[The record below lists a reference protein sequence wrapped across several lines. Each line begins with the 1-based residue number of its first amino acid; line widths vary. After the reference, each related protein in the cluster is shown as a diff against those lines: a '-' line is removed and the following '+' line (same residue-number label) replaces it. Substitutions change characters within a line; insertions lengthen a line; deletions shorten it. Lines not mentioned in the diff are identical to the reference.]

1 LTFIKTNLWKGFTV
15 ASAFALALVLVFGGG
30 ASNTKTVNAAAC
42 TLDVA
47 TVWAAGTSTN
57 VVACTV
63 AVGADQTITVS
74 SEDLLGT
81 HTMYNA
87 TASLHAVHGDSINVS
102 IDGKANST
110 TAVSAATGVAK
121 YTQNAPTAA
130 KPNGLTTTFVVKAA
144 TSGIAVI
151 AVDQSPGQ
159 SLSTSALCTDGAA
172 DTSVAVRC
180 DTADFTG
187 ATLLLS
193 ENIIVLTAIGAPV
206 DSSDTTDDDG
216 DGNADLCAEGANNCS
231 NFAAV
236 TTASGSTTDTAP
248 YDIQD
253 SVGTQ
258 LTGYS
263 TLTLTDA
270 PSTTVFTST
279 GSQTLIVAN
288 TTATNEE
295 AAISG
300 LPKTGNFRYG
310 MSIAFVGTTGSRTL
324 ATTISRTDG
333 VVATITAA
341 PHKAAVAGT
350 CTSTSA
356 KTDAAWSHASI
367 VANDSADTYYWKVTA
382 LDSAGNP
389 VTTANAIKVGD
400 SDGLIANGHSNA
412 ATGGFDVELCNGAE
426 TAPAAA
432 FTADAYGNAYIALH
446 IANELDADAAG
457 EYTINF
463 KNNTAGTIQASST
476 FSVAHATASKNTY
489 AISGPD
495 NIAANEIGIY
505 TATCTDLNGNACN
518 ANVTASHVVTG
529 LGTTGSSVPT
539 VGTAL
544 TITPALGANVTVV
557 APAGGGSGTVGIII
571 GTKVVASK
579 VVAYAAPVTA
589 AAVSGTGC
597 TGSSAG
603 SYTCVVTSGG
613 TAAEVA
619 TASGAVSVWQSDAD
633 GVLQGY
639 VVGTPDFVDT
649 GLASTAAIASNS
661 AVIVVR

>member
-1 LTFIKTNLWKGFTV
+1 MM
-15 ASAFALALVLVFGGG
+15 VFGSGT
-30 ASNTKTVNAAAC
+30 SNVKTAEAAAC

-47 TVWAAGTSTN
+47 ATWVNNTLVGTT
-57 VVACTV
+57 ACTV
-63 AVGADQTITVS
+63 TVGTDQIITVQ

-87 TASLHAVHGDSINVS
+87 TASLHNDLNDTINVS
-102 IDGKANST
+102 IDGKANSA
-110 TAVSAATGVAK
+110 TAISAATGVAK

-130 KPNGLTTTFVVKAA
+130 KPNMLTTTFTVKAA
-144 TSGIAVI
+144 TAGFAVI

-159 SLSTSALCTDGAA
+159 SLSTSALCTDHATDA
-172 DTSVAVRC
+172 DIAKRC

-187 ATLLLS
+187 ATQVLA
-193 ENIIVLTAIGAPV
+193 ENVIFLTVIGKPV
-206 DSSDTTDDDG
+206 DSSDTTDDDA
-216 DGNADLCAEGANNCS
+216 DGNADLCTEGSDNCS

-236 TTASGSTTDTAP
+236 TTGASTTDTAP

-253 SVGTQ
+253 ANGTQ

-263 TLTLTDA
+263 TLTLSNA
-270 PSTTVFTST
+270 PATAVFTST

-288 TTATNEE
+288 TTATDEA

-300 LPKTGNFRYG
+300 LPKTGNFRYNL
-310 MSIAFVGTTGSRTL
+310 SLAFVGTSGSRTL
-324 ATTISRTDG
+324 TTTIGRTDG
-333 VVATITAA
+333 VISTLTAA

-350 CTSTSA
+350 CTATSA

-367 VANDSADTYYWKVTA
+367 VANDSTDTYYWKVTA

-389 VTTANAIKVGD
+389 VTTADAIKVGD

-412 ATGGFDVELCNGAE
+412 ATGGYDVELCNGAE
-426 TAPAAA
+426 TAPSST
-432 FTADAYGNAYIALH
+432 FTADSFGNAYIALH
-446 IANELDADAAG
+446 IANELDANAAG

-463 KNNTAGTIQASST
+463 KNNVAGTVQASST

-489 AISGPD
+489 AIAGPD
-495 NIAANEIGIY
+495 NIASNEIGIF
-505 TATCTDLNGNACN
+505 TVTCADLNGNVCN
-518 ANVTASHVVTG
+518 ANVATTHVVTG

-539 VGTAL
+539 VGTSL
-544 TITPALGANVTVV
+544 SITPALGANITVV
-557 APAGGGSGTVGIII
+557 APAGGGSGTVGVII

-579 VVAYAAPVTA
+579 VVTYAAASTA

-597 TGSSAG
+597 TGATTG

-619 TASGAVSVWQSDAD
+619 TASGAVSIWQSDAD

-649 GLASTAAIASNS
+649 GLASTAAIASSS
-661 AVIVVR
+661 AIIVVR

>member
-1 LTFIKTNLWKGFTV
+1 M
-15 ASAFALALVLVFGGG
+15 VFGSG
-30 ASNTKTVNAAAC
+30 ATNVKTAQAATC
-42 TLDVA
+42 TLDIA
-47 TVWAAGTSTN
+47 TVWASDTSTN

-63 AVGADQTITVS
+63 AVGVDQVITVS

-87 TASLHAVHGDSINVS
+87 TLNLHAVHGDTINVTV
-102 IDGKANST
+102 DGIATAT
-110 TAVSAATGVAK
+110 TAATGVAK
-121 YTQNAPTAA
+121 YTANAPTAA
-130 KPNGLTTTFVVKAA
+130 TPNGLTTTFTVKAA
-144 TSGIAVI
+144 TSGVAVI

-159 SLSTSALCTDGAA
+159 SLSTSVLCTDGAA
-172 DTSVAVRC
+172 DTSVGVRC
-180 DTADFTG
+180 DTADFIG

-206 DSSDTTDDDG
+206 DSSDTTDDNG
-216 DGNADLCAEGANNCS
+216 DGNADLCNAASENCS

-236 TTASGSTTDTAP
+236 TTDSAVTTDTAP

-253 SVGTQ
+253 AIGTQ

-263 TLTLTDA
+263 TLTMTNA
-270 PSTTVFTST
+270 PAAAVFTST
-279 GSQTLIVAN
+279 NSQTLIVAN
-288 TTATNEE
+288 TTLTDEA

-310 MSIAFVGTTGSRTL
+310 LSLAFVGTTGNRTL
-324 ATTISRTDG
+324 TTTIGRTDG
-333 VVATITAA
+333 VIATLTATPLVA
-341 PHKAAVAGT
+341 VLEV
-350 CTSTSA
+350 CTLASSA
-356 KTDAAWSHASI
+356 TDKSWSHASI
-367 VANDSADTYYWKVTA
+367 VADASDDKYYWKVTA

-389 VTTANAIKVGD
+389 VTTADAIKTGD
-400 SDGLIANGHSNA
+400 SDGVTANGHLNA
-412 ATGGFDVELCNGAE
+412 ATGGFDLEICDTDEDATVS
-426 TAPAAA
+426 T

-457 EYTINF
+457 EYTVNF

-476 FSVAHATASKNTY
+476 FSVAHATASSNTY
-489 AISGPD
+489 AITGPD

-505 TATCTDLNGNACN
+505 TAACTDLNGNVCN

-539 VGTAL
+539 VGTSL
-544 TITPALGANVTVV
+544 SITPTLGANITVV

-579 VVAYAAPVTA
+579 VVTYSAASTA

-597 TGSSAG
+597 TGATTG

-619 TASGAVSVWQSDAD
+619 TASGAVSVWQSDAN

-649 GLASTAAIASNS
+649 GLASTAAIASSS
-661 AVIVVR
+661 AIIVVR